1 MNKSEIAKFREA
13 LKNGEVLFT
22 YTKKDGSLRRAV
34 GTLCVK
40 LIPKETPMDTYEI
53 TCIEW
58 DIDGEWKS
66 ELESDPNASR
76 EEFDK
81 IVANLPV
88 RCKVKIFADTPED
101 EIECE
106 LSQALT
112 EEYGFCH
119 NGFGYAKL
127 EKKHKKLKEGM
138 VFYYDC
144 EKNGYR
150 SFNESQLAEFIQ
162 H

>member
-13 LKNGEVLFT
+13 LKNGEVKFS

-34 GTLCVK
+34 GTLCEK
-40 LIPKETPMDTYEI
+40 LLPKETSMDTYDI

-58 DIDGEWKS
+58 DASETDIDEYK
-66 ELESDPNASR
+66 
-76 EEFDK
+76 
-81 IVANLPV
+81 LPQ
-88 RCKVKIFADTPED
+88 RCRVKIFADTPKD

-106 LSQALT
+106 LSEALT
-112 EEYGFCH
+112 EDYGFCN
-119 NGFGYAKL
+119 NGFAYSKL
-127 EKKHKKLKEGM
+127 EKKHKKLKEGT

-150 SFNESQLAEFIQ
+150 SFNESQLVEFIQ
-162 H
+162 S